1 MKVVLTGL
9 FLITCLTG
17 FSQDSTVNKTD
28 SLAHQEGFDF
38 YVVQA
43 GDLFLSVDTEEN
55 TTQMELLDPS
65 WIESITLYKAADA
78 RLKYGEK
85 ATEGVIIID
94 LTKDGFKKLPK
105 TLRDKFKRKPT

>member
-1 MKVVLTGL
+1 MKVFIAGL
-9 FLITCLTG
+9 FMIACITG
-17 FSQDSTVNKTD
+17 FSQDSTANKTD
-28 SLAHQEGFDF
+28 SPAQQEGFDF

-78 RLKYGEK
+78 RLKYGDK
-85 ATEGVIIID
+85 ATDGVIIID
-94 LTKDGFKKLPK
+94 LTEDGFKKLPK
-105 TLRDKFKRKPT
+105 TLRDKFKKKPT